1 MAGNFKISVCR
12 NNHTLHVKLM
22 GDFDGTSAH
31 QLLNCLKKHCN
42 GSLKIVIHTDCL
54 RRIDTFGRDLFRQN
68 LSPKKVKSGIITF
81 TGDKASQLTTERGKL
96 C

>member
-42 GSLKIVIHTDCL
+42 GSLSISAHDGKRQTMLSDSLLMHSTTIYEHTQLPLVDDSFKI
-54 RRIDTFGRDLFRQN
+54 
-68 LSPKKVKSGIITF
+68 
-81 TGDKASQLTTERGKL
+81 
-96 C
+96 